1 MEDIPPGAPPPDT
14 VMEDV
19 EPGAPPPDTLMEDV
33 QPGSPLTNTVME
45 DILTYNMN
53 KEIDTLEPTSTDT
66 TEPTSFD
73 TTDPTAIDTTD
84 PTAFVLSLLQS
95 FDTVDPTS
103 FDTIDPVAL
112 TLLQSFDTIDATSI
126 DTTGPTTTLDAN
138 TTDTTTTIPTQTDLP
153 ANTTDTTTTFPT
165 QTDLPIWERIRIE
178 IARAGPLDPA
188 ADTTVLAKTPG
199 GIEYYEDLDLP
210 PLDTDKI
217 YDFDFP
223 IDDPIPGVSLYFVS
237 STSCPETPPK
247 PRSAMSLLDEA
258 QSFETPDFDMD
269 FDDENQQQD
278 VPNDEHPHPSSSDDD
293 DDKDALQN
301 HTRRPR
307 PVPKALTAFLDI
319 EAVDAGEEDDEEEDD
334 EEMRGFLDDDVASPW
349 DVADKAL
356 STALVETGPLNEEWD
371 SLLARARGRA
381 QSSISAKE
389 KHEHLTSSQGT
400 PGSLWRV
407 SVTNGTEQAVAF
419 ALMNKCLATESSHGI
434 HSVIGHRSRP
444 GWVYIEAPVQAD
456 VRRFI
461 QGVSNIGQYQ
471 QILAVPPAETLSCL
485 QGAPPFI
492 PPSNSW

>member
-1 MEDIPPGAPPPDT
+1 
-14 VMEDV
+14 
-19 EPGAPPPDTLMEDV
+19 
-33 QPGSPLTNTVME
+33 Q
-45 DILTYNMN
+45 
-53 KEIDTLEPTSTDT
+53 
-66 TEPTSFD
+66 
-73 TTDPTAIDTTD
+73 
-84 PTAFVLSLLQS
+84 
-95 FDTVDPTS
+95 
-103 FDTIDPVAL
+103 
-112 TLLQSFDTIDATSI
+112 
-126 DTTGPTTTLDAN
+126 
-138 TTDTTTTIPTQTDLP
+138 
-153 ANTTDTTTTFPT
+153 
-165 QTDLPIWERIRIE
+165 R
-178 IARAGPLDPA
+178 
-188 ADTTVLAKTPG
+188 
-199 GIEYYEDLDLP
+199 
-210 PLDTDKI
+210 
-217 YDFDFP
+217 
-223 IDDPIPGVSLYFVS
+223 
-237 STSCPETPPK
+237 
-247 PRSAMSLLDEA
+247 
-258 QSFETPDFDMD
+258 
-269 FDDENQQQD
+269 D

-301 HTRRPR
+301 HRRRPR
-307 PVPKALTAFLDI
+307 PGPKALTAFLDI